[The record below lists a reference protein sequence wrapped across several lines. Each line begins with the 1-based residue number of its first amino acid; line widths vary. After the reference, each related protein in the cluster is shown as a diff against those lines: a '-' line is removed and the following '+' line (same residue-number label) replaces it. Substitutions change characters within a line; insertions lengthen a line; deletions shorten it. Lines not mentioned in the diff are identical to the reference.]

1 MILTSSM
8 PLTTEELEQ
17 IRAVVRSEIA
27 LSRTGRWNGL
37 MLGGGILLALFLS
50 VLAIHVIVIG
60 GFTIYH
66 LMAAQ
71 NS

>member
-1 MILTSSM
+1 M

-27 LSRTGRWNGL
+27 LSRRSRINGL
-37 MLGGGILLALFLS
+37 LLAGGIFAALFFA
-50 VLAIHVIVIG
+50 VLMLHVMVIG

-66 LMAAQ
+66 LMTAS

>member
-1 MILTSSM
+1 M

-17 IRAVVRSEIA
+17 IRALVRNEIA
-27 LSRTGRWNGL
+27 LYRTGRWNGL
-37 MLGGGILLALFLS
+37 MLGCGILLALFLGI
-50 VLAIHVIVIG
+50 VAIHVIVIG

-66 LMAAQ
+66 LMAAS